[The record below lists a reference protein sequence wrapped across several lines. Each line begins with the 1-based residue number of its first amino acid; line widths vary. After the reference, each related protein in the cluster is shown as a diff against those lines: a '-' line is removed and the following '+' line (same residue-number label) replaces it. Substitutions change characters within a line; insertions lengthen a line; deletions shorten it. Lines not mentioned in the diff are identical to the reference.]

1 MPALPLKLNTY
12 CINLKILRNLTVTVV
27 NKTYRLGLNTGK
39 EVNYMEKFKSGETV
53 PVSSYYKAYD
63 NTGHSRD
70 GETTYLE
77 KGTRFP
83 PLQHEGGYWVKS
95 N

>member
-1 MPALPLKLNTY
+1 
-12 CINLKILRNLTVTVV
+12 
-27 NKTYRLGLNTGK
+27 
-39 EVNYMEKFKSGETV
+39 MEKFRSGETV
-53 PVSSYYKAYD
+53 PASSYYKAYD

-70 GETTYLE
+70 SQTTYLE

-83 PLQHEGGYWVKS
+83 PLQHEGGYWVKES